1 MQSPPSPKLA
11 SGLPGAATRA
21 SLDAAVPF
29 AVGLHAFVALVHGI
43 AHQRV
48 SVDLTAWQSVFV
60 FAVVVVAPIAGV
72 VVRVRGH
79 WRTGTL
85 VIAVSMLASFAF
97 GILYHFVLGGDDDVR
112 LHGAWNASAHHSVW
126 AWVFTISAVAVV
138 TSELAGAVVAG
149 AGLLRGHH
157 GQHASAG
164 H

>member
-1 MQSPPSPKLA
+1 MQSSLSPEVA
-11 SGLPGAATRA
+11 SRRPR
-21 SLDAAVPF
+21 AVPRRPLDGALTF
-29 AVGLHAFVALVHGI
+29 IVALHVLISLIHGI

-48 SVDLTAWQSVFV
+48 SVDLTAWQDVFV
-60 FAVVVVAPIAGV
+60 AAVVVIAPVAGV
-72 VVRVRGH
+72 VIRARGH

-85 VIAVSMLASFAF
+85 VTAVSMLASFAF
-97 GILYHFVLGGDDDVR
+97 GTLYHFVLGGDDNIR

-138 TSELAGAVVAG
+138 ASELAGAVVAG

-157 GQHASAG
+157 GQHASPG